1 MTKRGEQVMR
11 LFPSGEAH
19 RRFLEALA
27 ATGLTLDELWLRYF
41 ALGGDA
47 GKVEIEAYLDGMV
60 PLSVLQ
66 HDLLA
71 HAVNERL
78 AEIAPPRAPYAEE
91 LPAPESADN
100 DTESG
105 RIDGTA
111 AGAEDGDSRGPDV
124 DDDAP

>member
-27 ATGLTLDELWLRYF
+27 ATGLSLDELWLRYF

-71 HAVNERL
+71 
-78 AEIAPPRAPYAEE
+78 RA
-91 LPAPESADN
+91 LR
-100 DTESG
+100 G
-105 RIDGTA
+105 GTA
-111 AGAEDGDSRGPDV
+111 RPGVRGQRHRIRPYRRHGGRCRRR
-124 DDDAP
+124 